1 MLSQLTTRRRC
12 LTMIGA
18 SRWLVPSRRKL
29 LIPIVVASLMN
40 VGTLMHAET
49 LLRVNGRGRVQ
60 DGQQEVVAL
69 MRVETLM
76 YVVVVARMH
85 VGD

>member
-1 MLSQLTTRRRC
+1 
-12 LTMIGA
+12 
-18 SRWLVPSRRKL
+18 
-29 LIPIVVASLMN
+29 MN

-49 LLRVNGRGRVQ
+49 LLRVNGRGGVQ